1 MELNEKGKAA
11 YARMEKNYNNERA
24 WLETHPEDPYHDE
37 LGWCIIDNDDY
48 VKNFEDECALL
59 VFGYDDQVF
68 FHLEEWAEINGWDAE
83 YVFGHTTKEYYDE
96 IRTYFTQPL
105 MTSDLIKILQESME
119 MNGDLK
125 VAVSLDH
132 VTYDVGVECC
142 DDTFYMEGYI
152 EEPRR

>member
-1 MELNEKGKAA
+1 M
-11 YARMEKNYNNERA
+11 
-24 WLETHPEDPYHDE
+24 
-37 LGWCIIDNDDY
+37 
-48 VKNFEDECALL
+48 L